1 VVVIGCNGSG
11 AATFVSSYAYVG
23 EIKNGTTT
31 FGDKNLLKAGVGS
44 YHDAN
49 EVLYKLLHD
58 LDPTYDL
65 VNSRWG
71 DYSSTSV
78 DPNDPTHF
86 WTIQMFPSAVDP
98 DTGGT
103 WSTQIT
109 EIIATTAPPLTIAS
123 AGTNVLVTWPLYA
136 ANYQLQATTNLLN
149 AASWNLVTNSI
160 STNGLNL
167 SALVAK
173 TATAKFFRLKF

>member
-1 VVVIGCNGSG
+1 LSG
-11 AATFVSSYAYVG
+11 YAYVG

-31 FGDKNLLKAGVGS
+31 FGRPILLQAGVGS
-44 YHDAN
+44 YHDIN
-49 EVLYKLLHD
+49 ELTYQLLHD

-86 WTIQMFPSAVDP
+86 WTIQMFPSAVSP

-109 EIIATTAPPLTIAS
+109 EIIATTPPQLSLAP
-123 AGTNVLVTWPLYA
+123 AGTNVLVSWPLYA
-136 ANYQLQATTNLLN
+136 ANYQLQSSTNLLN
-149 AASWNLVTNSI
+149 TAGWSQITPAT
-160 STNGLNL
+160 STNGFVV
-167 SALVAK
+167 SALIAK
-173 TATAKFFRLKF
+173 TTATKFFRLKL